1 MKRKIRENRNNG
13 QQEIR
18 TEGEVTSAGRRQKG
32 WKPRDESK
40 GDSALSS
47 GSGPRRA
54 VELCLVCREA
64 RGVSCFS

>member
-1 MKRKIRENRNNG
+1 MKKKIRENRNNG

-18 TEGEVTSAGRRQKG
+18 TEGEMTSAESRQKG

-47 GSGPRRA
+47 GQWIRPRRA
-54 VELCLVCREA
+54 
-64 RGVSCFS
+64 GGSVSRM